1 MYTGEKLLIA
11 NRGEIAEIGLATL
24 TIYTPSDALASHA
37 ILADEA
43 VALPLTS
50 GQSEFRAYC
59 DSANH
64 SVTLLHP
71 GYGFLSENEEFARMV
86 LDNGI
91 TWLGPSPDAIGTMGI
106 KHQAR
111 QIAEKAGIPIVP
123 GSRGLVMDKEEAIV
137 IAHQATAGGGGMGL
151 VVCHDEPGLAQAF
164 SHTSQYAKTL
174 FHDSGL
180 FIEHYF
186 PVAHHIEVQIF
197 GDGRGDVV
205 HMGERECSIQR
216 RHQKII
222 EESPSPFSL
231 INDAMKLGQ
240 LIQYGSAGKLVI
252 VVICHKIYSIK
263 LGTVEFIV
271 DDISTKHYF
280 LEMNTRV
287 QVMFG
292 LNHIKEVLPVILHLM
307 QVEHPVTEAIHDID
321 IILMMIDFGLA
332 QKQSEMFPLQQQRFL
347 SNAQHVVEARIYSE
361 NPHDSFKPCSG
372 VLQHVDLRYGN
383 HVPPWLRV
391 DHWISTGTVLTQ
403 HFDPL
408 LCKLIVT
415 GSSRTEALDR
425 MTKVLASVQIQ
436 GPPNNLDYL
445 SQIISSVDFQ
455 EGKTTT
461 DFLKNFAYI
470 PHAFTVLSPGLET
483 TVQDLPGRLIGL
495 GVPVSGPMDPLAFR
509 LANVLAGNA
518 QEVEALESVI
528 IAGMDLAL
536 HFHVK
541 AIIAVTGKEV
551 IVEVNDIAHDMW
563 AAIEV
568 PQNAILRLRNKKDTS
583 TGFRNY
589 LAIRGGFPQIPKYLG
604 SKATSI
610 KFGGYQDRQL
620 MMCDH
625 LAIGSTNTSTLA
637 LPRRLPQDMIPIY
650 PKQWQIYVLNGP
662 HNDQEFVTSAE
673 KIFSITWTVSGT
685 SNRQGIR
692 LESSEKI
699 SWTRANGGDGGSHP
713 SNILDNGYALGT
725 VNINGDTP
733 VILTNE
739 GPDMGGYVCLCT
751 VVMGNLWKL
760 GQLSAGDTI
769 KFVPTT
775 WDDARKIRNIWEDW
789 INNVESSLSSHCVPK
804 VLTAFTPEHNVW
816 DLDPKLFTIFPTSTW
831 SHKPGFDFRQAGD
844 SAILV
849 ECGPMHVDLTMRAY
863 IHSFELEVMKKGL
876 TGIERFSPC
885 IRSTMCHFNP
895 KQITQKDLLSILI
908 EATHALPN
916 SVTDLNFPGQHFTFP
931 VVLNDR
937 WCHDAIL
944 QYMKTTR
951 NKAIYLPSNVDY
963 LAQNNGLGSAQI
975 ALQRIVQSDHLVL
988 GVGFYLACPFTVPLD
1003 PRCRL
1008 VGQKM
1013 NPSRTYTPRGAVGLA
1028 GLVSAIYPIESPGGY
1043 QLYGRTLP
1051 AWQTWGRGSNFSMD
1065 RPWLLQPFDQI
1076 HFEVVTEEEYTKL
1089 EQSFD
1094 AGQYSFKME
1103 NCTFSM
1109 KEYAAFIKSVEAET
1123 ILFRNKQA
1131 EAVLQQEQK
1140 EKVLLEEWIGEQRKY
1155 STRSELNEIVS
1166 VSLAAPLSAMIW
1178 KVLVNPGAIIQH
1190 EDEILFILEA
1200 MKTQIPVK
1208 AGKQHVG
1215 HVIRALGKGIRE
1227 GVQVNL
1233 GNDLLFLE

>member
-11 NRGEIAEIGLATL
+11 NRGEIAVRILRTAQEIGLATL
-24 TIYTPSDALASHA
+24 TIYTPSDALAPHA

-43 VALPLTS
+43 VALPLAS

-59 DSANH
+59 DSAVILSICKNH

-91 TWLGPSPDAIGTMGI
+91 TWLGPSPDVIKTMGI

-137 IAHQATAGGGGMGL
+137 IAHQVGFPVILKATAGGGGMGL
-151 VVCHDEPGLAQAF
+151 VVCHDEQGLAQAF

-174 FHDSGL
+174 FQDSGL

-186 PVAHHIEVQIF
+186 PVAHHIEIQIF

-222 EESPSPFSL
+222 EESPSPFCLAHPELRTAL

-240 LIQYGSAGKLVI
+240 LIQYGSA
-252 VVICHKIYSIK
+252 
-263 LGTVEFIV
+263 GTVEFIV

-287 QVMFG
+287 QV
-292 LNHIKEVLPVILHLM
+292 
-307 QVEHPVTEAIHDID
+307 EHPVTEAIYDID
-321 IILMMIDFGLA
+321 IIQMMIDFGLA
-332 QKQSEMFPLQQQRFL
+332 QNKSELFPLQQHRLL

-372 VLQHVDLRYGN
+372 VLQHVDLSYGN
-383 HVPPWLRV
+383 LVPAWLRV

-445 SQIISSVDFQ
+445 SQIISSADFQ

-495 GVPVSGPMDPLAFR
+495 GVPASGPMDPLAFR
-509 LANVLAGNA
+509 LANVLVGNA

-568 PQNAILRLRNKKDTS
+568 PQNAILRLRDKKDAS
-583 TGFRNY
+583 PGFRNY

-610 KFGGYQDRQL
+610 KFGGYQGRQL

-625 LAIGSTNTSTLA
+625 IAIGNTNTSTLA

-673 KIFSITWTVSGT
+673 KIFSITWTISET

-699 SWTRANGGDGGSHP
+699 PWTRANGGDGGSHP

-775 WDDARKIRNIWEDW
+775 WDDARKISNILEDW

-804 VLTAFTPEHNVW
+804 MLTAFTPEHNVW

-831 SHKPGFDFRQAGD
+831 SHKPKFDFRQAGD

-849 ECGPMHVDLTMRAY
+849 DCGPMHLDLAMRAY
-863 IHSFELEVMKKGL
+863 IHSFELEAMKKGS

-885 IRSTMCHFNP
+885 IRSTMCHYNP
-895 KQITQKDLLSILI
+895 KLISQKDLLSILI
-908 EATHALPN
+908 EAAHALPN
-916 SVTDLNFPGQHFTFP
+916 SVTDLNFPGRHFTFP

-975 ALQRIVQSDHLVL
+975 ALQKIVQSDHLVL
-988 GVGFYLACPFTVPLD
+988 GVGFYLACPFTVPID

-1028 GLVSAIYPIESPGGY
+1028 GLVSAIYPVESPGGY

-1051 AWQTWGRGSNFSMD
+1051 SWQTWGRGNDFSMD
-1065 RPWLLQPFDQI
+1065 QPWLLQPFDQI

-1094 AGQYSFKME
+1094 AGQYLFKME

-1140 EKVLLEEWIGEQRKY
+1140 KDGL
-1155 STRSELNEIVS
+1155 

-1215 HVIRALGKGIRE
+1215 HVIRALGKGIQE
-1227 GVQVNL
+1227 GGQVNV
-1233 GNDLLFLE
+1233 GDDLLFLE